1 MDNISCLILAG
12 GQSKRFGENKALY
25 VFDGKSLFERVLET
39 ALKVADDIII
49 SVRNINNL
57 DEFRCALIAIL
68 NKIYSGSDFAIN
80 CKSNVRYKKE
90 LVEIAVAIQNAQDIQ
105 LDNYIIDG
113 NINRNCGK
121 IKNDLKNKK
130 IHADKDADKNNRH
143 VNRHNNKK
151 YLNFKIIA
159 DADDKNSRLAG
170 PLKGIFSCFNYLKND
185 YVLLLECDAPFFNF
199 DCANILIN
207 KIQNGE
213 GGNYKNFD
221 AVVPMWSDSTIEPL
235 LACYNRKKTL
245 SILSMLNSYAL
256 NLANYDDFIYN
267 DAINIARFIGRVYYF
282 YINDIIKEN
291 NRIKSEYFRNI
302 NDKDSL
308 IGILKQL
315 NCENTSGNTDK
326 GESNGTV
333 NSINVNIVN
342 SVNLDEIKSE
352 SKTKDKNKNQYKYKD
367 DCKDRG
373 KYKYKDKYKKDT
385 EHKKSIIAVKRNN
398 FLILS
403 GKLNRKKNLAE
414 DIHNGK
420 LAKPYGYLANQLY
433 YLKLYSKNK
442 KDINNSKNIGN
453 NNNDNYRENIINNH
467 IINNNII
474 NDINNYD
481 GNNNKNINENNNK
494 NNADKIDKIYL
505 KKLIFYLNKEKNFY
519 LNKNLFFI
527 AAKIQKAINF
537 YKKL

>member
-25 VFDGKSLFERVLET
+25 VFDGKSFFERVLET

-49 SVRNINNL
+49 SVRDTNNL
-57 DEFRCALIAIL
+57 DEFSDALITVL
-68 NKIYSGSDFAIN
+68 NKIYNDSNFAIN
-80 CKSNVRYKKE
+80 CRTNVSYKKKLIE
-90 LVEIAVAIQNAQDIQ
+90 IRVEIQ

-121 IKNDLKNKK
+121 IKKYTKNKN
-130 IHADKDADKNNRH
+130 IQVDET
-143 VNRHNNKK
+143 NRHNNKK

-159 DADDKNSRLAG
+159 DADDKKSRLAG
-170 PLKGIFSCFNYLKND
+170 PLKGIFSCFDYLKND
-185 YVLLLECDAPFFNF
+185 YVLLLECDAPFFNS

-213 GGNYKNFD
+213 GNNYKNFD
-221 AVVPMWSDSTIEPL
+221 AVMPMWSDSTIEPL

-282 YINDIIKEN
+282 CINDIIKEN

-308 IGILKQL
+308 IGILKKINCNNTD
-315 NCENTSGNTDK
+315 NCEINRTD
-326 GESNGTV
+326 NGADFD
-333 NSINVNIVN
+333 NG
-342 SVNLDEIKSE
+342 KSE
-352 SKTKDKNKNQYKYKD
+352 YKD
-367 DCKDRG
+367 
-373 KYKYKDKYKKDT
+373 KDKYKNNDKDNAKNDKDKDKGKDA
-385 EHKKSIIAVKRNN
+385 EYKKSIIAVKRNK
-398 FLILS
+398 FPGLS
-403 GKLNRKKNLAE
+403 DKPDRNKKNIAE
-414 DIHNGK
+414 GVHNGK

-433 YLKLYSKNK
+433 YLKLYSKSKNN
-442 KDINNSKNIGN
+442 INNSRNIGN
-453 NNNDNYRENIINNH
+453 NNAHCDYNDNI
-467 IINNNII
+467 
-474 NDINNYD
+474 INNYD
-481 GNNNKNINENNNK
+481 GNNSKNINENNNK
-494 NNADKIDKIYL
+494 NNADKIYL

-519 LNKNLFFI
+519 LNKDLFFM